1 MSAKY
6 MTSADLASFP
16 HPPPD
21 ERIPYGDDPL
31 QFGDLRVPDNG
42 GPHPVAIFIHG
53 GQWKADFD
61 IAHSDKLT
69 DALTHNGIA
78 TWSLEYRRVGNE
90 GGGWP
95 GTFLD
100 VGGGADHLRSIANEY
115 RLDLNRVISMGHSA
129 GGQLALWLAARHMI
143 PAESDIGV
151 DDPVTMC
158 GVLGLAPAAD
168 LQSLHDTAFCGEVIQ
183 ALMGGSPDDCPVRYR
198 WADPVRLSPG
208 SIPQMLVIGR
218 HDTVWAP
225 HGLSYFDV
233 AKNRGDN
240 VQLIEALES
249 GHFEMIDPC
258 SSTWPL
264 VLNAARSLLGI
275 KI

>member
-1 MSAKY
+1 MSAEY

-16 HPPPD
+16 HTPPD

-115 RLDLNRVISMGHSA
+115 RLDLNRVISMGC
-129 GGQLALWLAARHMI
+129 LLYT
-143 PAESDIGV
+143 SD
-151 DDPVTMC
+151 
-158 GVLGLAPAAD
+158 AAD
-168 LQSLHDTAFCGEVIQ
+168 E
-183 ALMGGSPDDCPVRYR
+183 
-198 WADPVRLSPG
+198 
-208 SIPQMLVIGR
+208 
-218 HDTVWAP
+218 
-225 HGLSYFDV
+225 
-233 AKNRGDN
+233 
-240 VQLIEALES
+240 
-249 GHFEMIDPC
+249 
-258 SSTWPL
+258 
-264 VLNAARSLLGI
+264 
-275 KI
+275 